1 MYIKGSPFLRE
12 RFRSKHE
19 TNIKEKEMAAK
30 VDSEKCVGC
39 ESCVGACP
47 VEAIS
52 MNDGKAQVNADTCV
66 DCGACVGT
74 CPAEAITQ
82 E

>member
-1 MYIKGSPFLRE
+1 MAVPVSGSRNY
-12 RFRSKHE
+12 R
-19 TNIKEKEMAAK
+19 TNRKEEKMAAK
-30 VDSEKCVGC
+30 VNPEKCVGC
-39 ESCVGACP
+39 DSCVGACP

-52 MNDGKAQVNADTCV
+52 MADGHAQVNADSCV

>member
-1 MYIKGSPFLRE
+1 MMRLPKQPEINR
-12 RFRSKHE
+12 
-19 TNIKEKEMAAK
+19 KEEKMAAK

-52 MNDGKAQVNADTCV
+52 MQDGKASVNADSCV

-74 CPAEAITQ
+74 CPAEAISQ